1 MIGNITPDIC
11 CGCESCA
18 QICPVNCIKMT
29 ENREGFL
36 YPQVNAK
43 RCIGCGKCE
52 RVCPVSSPEDDSG
65 FSGQVYAAY
74 AKDELRLESASGG
87 LFALI
92 AGRMIREGGTVCGAR
107 LSEDCLEVFHVVVE
121 NESDLAALR
130 GSKYVQSRMG
140 NVYRETEALLKEGRQ
155 VLFSGTP
162 CQVEGL
168 LRFLGKPYD
177 GLITVDL
184 ICHGVPSPKAWRQ
197 YAEEIWGEKGL
208 SGYSFRDKSRG
219 WITHL
224 AAAYLAGGEKRLIPW
239 EDDPFC
245 TGFSDDIFLRRCCY
259 DCRFRRAHHS
269 SDITLGDFWGIEA
282 EVPELFDDKGI
293 SAVMIN
299 SPQGRKIFEDIKGEL
314 VYRQVSFEAMARHNA
329 VIRQPDM
336 PKNREAFFRDIDRLT
351 FRENMRKNG
360 VKGGFAVRL
369 KRVVKRVIGQENT
382 KRLKKLLGKK

>member
-18 QICPVNCIKMT
+18 QICPVSCIEMT

-36 YPQVNAK
+36 YPQVNGE

-52 RVCPVSSPEDDSG
+52 RVCPVSSHEDDSS

-74 AKDELRLESASGG
+74 AKDELRLGSASGG

-92 AGRMIREGGTVCGAR
+92 AGRLISEGGAVCGAR

-197 YAEEIWGEKGL
+197 YAEEMGL
-208 SGYSFRDKSRG
+208 AGYSFRDKSRG
-219 WITHL
+219 WVTHL
-224 AAAYLAGGEKRLIPW
+224 AAAYLSGGEKKLIPW

-269 SDITLGDFWGIEA
+269 SDITLGDFWGIET

-299 SPQGRKIFEDIKGEL
+299 SPRGRKIFEDIKGEL

-382 KRLKKLLGKK
+382 RRLKKMLGQK